1 MSDITT
7 LSVFKKSKAILSH
20 TMICTK
26 GFNASYRDT
35 IGRTMVDHAINC
47 FILICEAN
55 PLDVSG
61 KIRKLEKAE
70 RAIRTLDGF
79 YHAAFDIRALE
90 GLKKKSEATQLCA
103 ELLGDVT
110 KWKRY
115 NQRLQRQDGGN
126 YLRATARS

>member
-7 LSVFKKSKAILSH
+7 LSVFKKAKALLSH

-26 GFNASYRDT
+26 SFNRAYRDT
-35 IGRTMVDHAINC
+35 MGKTMVDHAMEA

-55 PLDVSG
+55 ALDAAG
-61 KIRKLEKAE
+61 KVEKLELAK
-70 RAIRTLDGF
+70 RSIRTLDGF

-90 GLKKKSEATQLCA
+90 GMKKKSDAMQYCSD
-103 ELLGDVT
+103 LLGDVT

-115 NQRLQRQDGGN
+115 NKKQLHQGGSN
-126 YLRATARS
+126 YLRATARG